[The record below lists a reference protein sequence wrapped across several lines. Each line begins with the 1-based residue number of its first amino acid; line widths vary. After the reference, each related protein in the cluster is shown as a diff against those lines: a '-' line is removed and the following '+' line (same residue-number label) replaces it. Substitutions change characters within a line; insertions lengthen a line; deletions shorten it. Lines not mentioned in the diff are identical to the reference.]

1 MEFAAPFSSDTH
13 PYHRPRPGPPHP
25 VTDRILRAVHHRL
38 LLLHRSDPDFFV
50 LGATGNV
57 YTVTLSASPSCTCPD
72 RTTPCKHI
80 LFVLIR
86 VLGVPLDD
94 PCLRR
99 RTLRPC
105 RLRCLLSTPSDV
117 ASLASASLRARF
129 HERFFLVRKRGGSNE
144 WGARPD
150 ERPGEEE
157 GDGDEP
163 EACPICLEEMGLA
176 GGEGGRAVVCTT
188 CRNKVHEECQLT
200 WKKSLGRRSAICVM
214 CRSRWR
220 KEREPDRYV
229 NLAAYVGE
237 DDSRS
242 RIVPVADEDGASI
255 CGD

>member
-1 MEFAAPFSSDTH
+1 MEFASSSSDTRRNHWRRPTSH
-13 PYHRPRPGPPHP
+13 PIA
-25 VTDRILRAVHHRL
+25 DRIGRAVHHRL

-57 YTVTLSASPSCTCPD
+57 YTISLSAAPSCTCPD

-86 VLGVPLDD
+86 VLGVPHDD

-105 RLRCLLSTPSDV
+105 RLRRLLATPS
-117 ASLASASLRARF
+117 AGTALASASLRTRF
-129 HERFFLVRKRGGSNE
+129 HERFFLARKRGGGKE
-144 WGARPD
+144 WETRPD
-150 ERPGEEE
+150 ETMRPGEEGE
-157 GDGDEP
+157 EEEEA
-163 EACPICLEEMGLA
+163 EACPICLEEMGA
-176 GGEGGRAVVCTT
+176 RGEGVRVVACTT
-188 CRNKVHEECQLT
+188 CRNRVHEECLLR

-214 CRSRWR
+214 CRARWR
-220 KEREPDRYV
+220 RERVLDQYV

-237 DDSRS
+237 DDGGSR
-242 RIVPVADEDGASI
+242 VVVVDDGETI

>member
-1 MEFAAPFSSDTH
+1 MEFAAASSSDAH
-13 PYHRPRPGPPHP
+13 PYHSPRPG
-25 VTDRILRAVHHRL
+25 VADRILRALHHRL
-38 LLLHRSDPDFFV
+38 LLLHRSDPNFFV

-57 YTVTLSASPSCTCPD
+57 YTVSLCASPSCTCPD

-99 RTLRPC
+99 RSLRPC
-105 RLRCLLSTPSDV
+105 RLRSLLSAPSDV

-129 HERFFLVRKRGGSNE
+129 HERFFLARKRGGCNE
-144 WGARPD
+144 LGARPD
-150 ERPGEEE
+150 KRTGEEE

-163 EACPICLEEMGLA
+163 EVCPICLEEMGA
-176 GGEGGRAVVCTT
+176 EGGEGGRPVTCMT
-188 CRNKVHEECQLT
+188 CRNRVHEECLLR

-214 CRSRWR
+214 CRARWR
-220 KEREPDRYV
+220 MEKEPDRYV

-237 DDSRS
+237 DDRQS
-242 RIVPVADEDGASI
+242 RIAEGI